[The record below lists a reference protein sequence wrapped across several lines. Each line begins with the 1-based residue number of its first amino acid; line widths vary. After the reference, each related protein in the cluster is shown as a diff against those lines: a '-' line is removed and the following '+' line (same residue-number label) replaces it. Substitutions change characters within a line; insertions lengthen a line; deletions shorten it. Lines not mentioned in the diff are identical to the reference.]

1 MMRSRL
7 QPQAGARSACR
18 AAAVRGLPARL
29 ASTARS
35 GARDGSSLGL
45 ITEVE
50 RFNKESALEESLTA
64 PASWYTEPDFL
75 RLEEC
80 EPAGPFSSLPN
91 RVAITHRERRPRAGR
106 VAQGCGVRVG
116 LDARGPHR

>member
-7 QPQAGARSACR
+7 QPQAGAGARSACR

-80 EPAGPFSSLPN
+80 EPAESFSSL
-91 RVAITHRERRPRAGR
+91 
-106 VAQGCGVRVG
+106 
-116 LDARGPHR
+116 

>member
-1 MMRSRL
+1 MGLRSRVQL
-7 QPQAGARSACR
+7 QAARAGARSSCR
-18 AAAVRGLPARL
+18 AAAVRGLSARL

-35 GARDGSSLGL
+35 SPRADGSSLGL

-80 EPAGPFSSLPN
+80 AALLFF
-91 RVAITHRERRPRAGR
+91 AQPRGDYS
-106 VAQGCGVRVG
+106 Q
-116 LDARGPHR
+116 